1 MPSIDL
7 VRFRFHIIDLLD
19 EFSDPGRFT
28 KTFHEIL
35 DLYSRRSLKPGLTS
49 LPVSL
54 LPTFNCHPQVMKLII
69 SGINPGIHEYP
80 QQAIA
85 IADYLWEDSY
95 LESRELSTTILG
107 LLPEEFA
114 ANVEDHILKWAHPDV
129 DKASLDMLL
138 KNAIKTIQSTHPERL
153 EDLVYSFLHFQDP
166 EYHTVGLKMM
176 ENLIRNPGFSRIPS
190 LFKLI
195 SPFILE
201 ETDQL
206 TQINTGLVVAALVE
220 RTPVETVFFL
230 KQLLALTPGKG
241 IEKTIRRFLPS
252 FPEEIQK
259 NLQIALQEHR

>member
-7 VRFRFHIIDLLD
+7 VRFRFQIVELLD
-19 EFSDPGRFT
+19 EFSDPVRFK
-28 KTFHEIL
+28 KTFHGIL
-35 DLYSRRSLKPGLTS
+35 DLYSRRSLKPALSS

-69 SGINPGIHEYP
+69 SGITPGIHEYP

-85 IADYLWEDSY
+85 IADHLWEDNY

-107 LLPEEFA
+107 LLTEDYA
-114 ANVEDHILKWAHPDV
+114 ASVEDHILKWAHPEV

-166 EYHTVGLKMM
+166 AYHTIGLKMM
-176 ENLIRNPGFSRIPS
+176 GNLIRSPGFTRIPS
-190 LFKLI
+190 LFKFI
-195 SPFILE
+195 SPFIVE

-206 TQINTGLVVAALVE
+206 IQINTGMVIAALAE

-230 KQLLALTPGKG
+230 KQSLALTPGSG
-241 IEKTIRRFLPS
+241 IERTIRRYLPS
-252 FPEEIQK
+252 FPEEYQK
-259 NLQIALQEHR
+259 KLQMALQEHC

>member
-7 VRFRFHIIDLLD
+7 VRFRFQIVELLD
-19 EFSDPGRFT
+19 EFPNPVKFT
-28 KTFHEIL
+28 KTFHGIL
-35 DLYSRRSLKPGLTS
+35 DLYSRRSLKPGLSS

-69 SGINPGIHEYP
+69 TGITPGIHEYP

-85 IADYLWEDSY
+85 IADHLWEDNY

-107 LLPEEFA
+107 LLSDEYAP
-114 ANVEDHILKWAHPDV
+114 NVEDHILNWAHPDM

-138 KNAIKTIQSTHPERL
+138 KYSIKTIRSTHPERL

-166 EYHTVGLKMM
+166 AYHTIGLKMM
-176 ENLIRNPGFSRIPS
+176 ENLIRIPGFTRIPS

-201 ETDQL
+201 EKDQL
-206 TQINTGLVVAALVE
+206 TQINTGLVIAALAE

-230 KQLLALTPGKG
+230 KQLLALTPGQG
-241 IEKTIRRFLPS
+241 IEKTVRRFLPS
-252 FPEEIQK
+252 FPEEYQK
-259 NLQIALQEHR
+259 TLQTSLQEHR

>member
-7 VRFRFHIIDLLD
+7 VRFRFQIIELLD
-19 EFSDPGRFT
+19 GFSDPVWFT
-28 KTFHEIL
+28 KTFHGVL
-35 DLYSRRSLKPGLTS
+35 DLYSRRSLKPGLSS
-49 LPVSL
+49 LPLSL

-69 SGINPGIHEYP
+69 TGITPAIHENP

-85 IADYLWEDSY
+85 IADHFWEDNY

-107 LLPEEFA
+107 LLPEEYA
-114 ANVEDHILKWAHPDV
+114 ASVEDHILKWAHPDV

-166 EYHTVGLKMM
+166 AYHNIGLKLMV
-176 ENLIRNPGFSRIPS
+176 NLIHSPGFTRIPS

-195 SPFILE
+195 SPFIVE

-206 TQINTGLVVAALVE
+206 TRINTGLVIAAFSE

-230 KQLLALTPGKG
+230 KQLLFLTPGPG
-241 IEKTIRRFLPS
+241 IEKTIRRYLPS
-252 FPEEIQK
+252 FPEEYQK
-259 NLQIALQEHR
+259 TLQTALQEHH